1 MDGETELRRN
11 NRDVMEQWIE
21 TARAMDM
28 GQSNG
33 AGTEQWSW
41 DGAMNMGRSNG
52 DGTLQN
58 CWIAI

>member
-33 AGTEQWSW
+33 AMEL
-41 DGAMNMGRSNG
+41 GRSNG
-52 DGTLQN
+52 AGTEQ
-58 CWIAI
+58 